1 MHDIARSG
9 RGQPLSLEVIPE
21 SVIGLTAE
29 AVFEENRMRGASS
42 CGAPASRRTA
52 GQSSDRISISAS
64 PKGRQRKVPRRPAE
78 RRKGRLR
85 PASGVR
91 FDPQPHRAIRPGE
104 NLPQNQPLT
113 EYSYSHLTRHD
124 SRGGVSAMGKL
135 VLTIERHSSVKGSAQ
150 AERHAG
156 ARERSQMNH
165 RMSPTTTG
173 ILAVVFGAFLI
184 FVTAAAMWRMRRQH
198 ASSVFVLTYFLSLSC
213 CLTLGIGVWATTTGA
228 IRADGAANNTAG
240 VWILWALG
248 KVADLGDEFEL
259 FIALAAAA
267 VIPQLVAYVLAS
279 FAGCAGRPWGINDTV
294 GLLAWSFAKSFVVA
308 GGTISVAVIYGYF
321 HGWAGLTGPAV
332 TGTLMVTLLL
342 VMYGTL
348 VILVHQ
354 ETRHIARWVSQWIPP
369 AVQRLHRRATIHR
382 RREQARDLRRR
393 RQELRTLA
401 VEAGLGVHRPG

>member
-1 MHDIARSG
+1 M
-9 RGQPLSLEVIPE
+9 
-21 SVIGLTAE
+21 
-29 AVFEENRMRGASS
+29 
-42 CGAPASRRTA
+42 
-52 GQSSDRISISAS
+52 
-64 PKGRQRKVPRRPAE
+64 
-78 RRKGRLR
+78 
-85 PASGVR
+85 
-91 FDPQPHRAIRPGE
+91 
-104 NLPQNQPLT
+104 
-113 EYSYSHLTRHD
+113 
-124 SRGGVSAMGKL
+124 
-135 VLTIERHSSVKGSAQ
+135 
-150 AERHAG
+150 
-156 ARERSQMNH
+156 
-165 RMSPTTTG
+165 
-173 ILAVVFGAFLI
+173 
-184 FVTAAAMWRMRRQH
+184 
-198 ASSVFVLTYFLSLSC
+198 
-213 CLTLGIGVWATTTGA
+213 
-228 IRADGAANNTAG
+228 
-240 VWILWALG
+240 WILWALG